1 MISHFV
7 AVVNITVMTTLSLM
21 VLMVNMIHGD
31 DDYNVVYDDDFDN
44 DPNNDS
50 SKYVLAKSDLNSSD
64 LCCRFSGCVW
74 SD

>member
-7 AVVNITVMTTLSLM
+7 AVVNITVMTTLSL
-21 VLMVNMIHGD
+21 VLIMMNMIPND
-31 DDYNVVYDDDFDN
+31 DDDCDN
-44 DPNNDS
+44 DPNNDI
-50 SKYVLAKSDLNSSD
+50 SKYVLSKSDLNSSD